1 MRFSF
6 KKLAFKLAF
15 VALIGTLIPMFMLG
29 RARGSDH
36 ADTPFIAAN
45 PGTDLTDVFV
55 FPSPTN
61 ANNVV
66 LVMDVHPLIPSGQ
79 GTSTYFDPTVLYQFK
94 IDTTQSSTKT
104 FVENR
109 VIQFKFTGTGTS
121 QQVQVAGLVTPARTG
136 TVTQFMT
143 PDSVVGTYNKAFT
156 LSSGIQ
162 VFCGPREDPFF
173 FDLNQF
179 FTIFPDRANPLGAT
193 ITNTAGQ
200 TVSTTPANPDAPEA
214 TSFRPVG
221 QAQDFLKGFNVLSIV
236 VELPKS
242 LFTDPNTGKV
252 GKIAVWA
259 TTSR

>member
-1 MRFSF
+1 MRFSRR
-6 KKLAFKLAF
+6 KLAVAALAG
-15 VALIGTLIPMFMLG
+15 ALIPALMLG

-45 PGTDLTDVFV
+45 PGTDLTDVFI

-61 ANNVV
+61 ASNVV
-66 LVMDVHPLIPSGQ
+66 LVMNVHPLIPSGQ
-79 GTSTYFDPTVLYQFK
+79 GTSAYFDPTVLYQFK
-94 IDTTQSSTKT
+94 IDTTQSTTKT
-104 FVENR
+104 FVENK
-109 VIQFKFTGTGTS
+109 VIQFKFTGTGAN
-121 QQVQVAGLVTPARTG
+121 QQVQVAGPVTPARTG

-143 PDSVVGTYNKAFT
+143 PDSVSGTYNLAFT
-156 LSSGIQ
+156 LSSGIK

-179 FTIFPDRANPLGAT
+179 FTIFPDRANPLAAS

-200 TVSTTPANPDAPEA
+200 TVSTTPANPDAPQA
-214 TSFRPVG
+214 TTWRAAG

-236 VELPKS
+236 VELPRTA
-242 LFTDPNTGKV
+242 LADPTSGKV
-252 GKIAVWA
+252 GKIGVWA

>member
-1 MRFSF
+1 MSRT
-6 KKLAFKLAF
+6 KVGLILL
-15 VALIGTLIPMFMLG
+15 VGALVPALVLG

-45 PGTDLTDVFV
+45 PGLDLTDVFI

-61 ANNVV
+61 TNNVV
-66 LVMDVHPLIPSGQ
+66 LVMNVHPLIPTGQ
-79 GTSTYFDPTVLYQFK
+79 GTGVFFDPTVLYQFK
-94 IDTTQSSTKT
+94 IDTTQGTTKT
-104 FVENR
+104 NVEDL
-109 VIQFKFTGTGTS
+109 VIQFKFTGTGST
-121 QQVQVAGLVTPARTG
+121 QQVQVAGPIKPARTG

-143 PDSVVGTYNKAFT
+143 PDTVTGIYNQAFT
-156 LSSGIQ
+156 LSNGAK

-200 TVSTTPANPDAPEA
+200 TVSTTPSNPDAPQA
-214 TSFRPVG
+214 TSWRPAG

-236 VELPKS
+236 IELPKT
-242 LFTDPNTGKV
+242 LLTDPTTGTV
-252 GKIAVWA
+252 GKIGVWC